1 MRILAGLR
9 IRRTIHVLYLTS
21 SLSPM
26 DGWGRYSRS
35 LIARMKGLGVE
46 TTVLLTRDGS
56 QDMPTDLV
64 TYPVLSSSPN
74 NYRKPLYALIDF
86 LKVRMAIKQKGWNI
100 VHCLTENLIPAA
112 ALIAGKKSLFIHAIG
127 SYAVYPLTLAHLRPL
142 YVRVYLRAT
151 KVLCASQFTYQLLP
165 HQVQLK
171 NAEVL
176 PLGVDFNNFHGTS
189 EALKPSVNSSLVLSV
204 GAIKHRKGLH
214 ISIRAMA
221 QIIQKYPEVRYEII
235 GPIVNRGLY
244 EELCAFICDRGLEE
258 KIRFLGPVDE
268 AVLLKKYR
276 ECTLFVLTPVNQGF
290 FFEGFGLVFLE
301 ANACGKPVVAS
312 RGCGAEEPVIHNYNG
327 LLVPQSDAEATA
339 EAIEYLLQ
347 NPQIANK
354 MGKNGITRARMLDWN
369 NIAKTILELYRAA
382 L

>member
-1 MRILAGLR
+1 M
-9 IRRTIHVLYLTS
+9 HVLYLTS

-35 LIARMKGLGVE
+35 LIAHMKGLGVE

-56 QDMPTDLV
+56 QDIPSDITA
-64 TYPVLSSSPN
+64 YRVLSSAAN
-74 NYRKPLYALIDF
+74 NYRKSLYLLRDF
-86 LKVRMAIKQKGWNI
+86 LKVRLVIKEKRWDI
-100 VHCLTENLIPAA
+100 VHCLTENLMPAA
-112 ALIAGKKSLFIHAIG
+112 ALIARKIPLFIHAHG
-127 SYAVYPLTLAHLRPL
+127 SYALHPLTIAHLRPL
-142 YVRVYLRAT
+142 YVRAYLRAT
-151 KVLCASQFTYQLLP
+151 KVLCVSQFTCQLLLN
-165 HQVQLK
+165 HVQLE

-176 PLGVDFNNFHGTS
+176 TSGVEFERFHRAY
-189 EALKPSVNSSLVLSV
+189 EAFKSIGHSRLVLSV

-235 GPIVNRGLY
+235 GPIVHQGLY

-268 AVLLKKYR
+268 NVLLKKYR
-276 ECTLFVLTPVNQGF
+276 ECTLFVLTPVNQGL

-312 RGCGAEEPVIHNYNG
+312 QGCGAEEPVIHNYNG

-354 MGKNGITRARMLDWN
+354 MGENGITRARMLDWN
-369 NIAKTILELYRAA
+369 NIAKTIVELYKAA